1 MTKKIISVFL
11 VVSVLF
17 ALFATSFSASALVDT
32 TITYG
37 DFDGKNGVTTS
48 DAVEVLKVSAML
60 GTVNN
65 EAAFKRCDINSDGVI
80 TIYDARQI
88 LRACAGIATIQP
100 QGEFSGFDGGGVFVD
115 PAIAVEYFNIAVNK
129 IKTEKPG
136 FIRNEAVDIK
146 GFKIGSVSLSGFTAN
161 ESAQSVSDM
170 IESMLVSESAPA
182 PTLESF
188 KDENCDNAMSVETE
202 TYVSNLK
209 SSGVLGIKCV
219 KKPTEGTITI
229 KIALPDCEVENIS
242 HTAVG
247 DVLNARLVQEKS
259 QNALVSVFGK
269 VDGEDAIRNRV
280 ENCILTAVFDTKT
293 GKVVSYTTKYETE
306 LYIPSSTIG
315 VTGGNLTAQL
325 KGVQYTTAYTVTYT
339 DFEW

>member
-1 MTKKIISVFL
+1 MKKILSI
-11 VVSVLF
+11 VVCVAIIMSLF
-17 ALFATSFSASALVDT
+17 AVNFSASALVNT
-32 TITYG
+32 KTLYG
-37 DFDGKNGVTTS
+37 DANGDKVVDTS
-48 DAVEVLKVSAML
+48 DAKIALKAAAGLGSLADSSAK
-60 GTVNN
+60 
-65 EAAFKRCDINSDGVI
+65 KRCDINGDGAV
-80 TIYDARQI
+80 TLYDARQI
-88 LRACAGIATIQP
+88 LRSCADIVELQP
-100 QGEFSGFDGGGVFVD
+100 KGNFTGFDGGGVFATESE
-115 PAIAVEYFNIAVNK
+115 AIKYFNTNLNK
-129 IKTEKPG
+129 VKSSM
-136 FIRNEAVDIK
+136 A
-146 GFKIGSVSLSGFTAN
+146 GFTRTDKAEVKTFDIEDVSFIGVTLGN
-161 ESAQSVSDM
+161 TAASLVQS
-170 IESMLVSESAPA
+170 IEDSLKEETEPEEIFISI
-182 PTLESF
+182 

-229 KIALPDCEVENIS
+229 KIALPNCDVENIS

-259 QNALVSVFGK
+259 QNALTSVFGK

-280 ENCILTAVFDTKT
+280 ENCVLTAVFDTKT

-325 KGVQYTTAYTVTYT
+325 KGIQYTTAYTVTYT